1 MEKLDES
8 GNLKSDV
15 KKIEKLVTDKM
26 SLKRDLKVLRLKL
39 EAEIEAK
46 EILQKK
52 FESFRPSWSEWSSC
66 SKTCPGV
73 KTRMDKCSF
82 NNKET
87 DACDENCSK
96 SGKFVDSLFSDL
108 YFIFSI
114 GYA

>member
-1 MEKLDES
+1 MGES
-8 GNLKSDV
+8 GSLKSV
-15 KKIEKLVTDKM
+15 KKIEKLVKDKM
-26 SLKRDLKVLRLKL
+26 SLKRHLKVLRLKL

-46 EILQKK
+46 ETLQNK
-52 FESFRPSWSEWSSC
+52 FESFRPWSDWSVWSSC

-108 YFIFSI
+108 YFIFSV